1 MRDPEKYS
9 WFDSTPR
16 HEEDFGPLQ
25 IILILTVA
33 IMVLGY
39 VWLKQKHGG

>member
-9 WFDSTPR
+9 WFDSTSR
-16 HEEDFGPLQ
+16 RDENLGPLQ
-25 IILILTVA
+25 IILVLAVA

-39 VWLKQKHGG
+39 VWLLQKHGG